1 MELPWKSL
9 PLLFEFIGH
18 PEDVHLYLG
27 LDYSSPPPL
36 LQSCL
41 YPHGLA
47 GVLYYPGLM
56 DLHAYSGLCRGRI
69 SRCRSTHI
77 SRPKQADINNGQ
89 QLYNSKICNPAIR
102 ESGQSQERLKSI
114 WSKINDQEVLTLT
127 LQVIIT

>member
-1 MELPWKSL
+1 MISCVLSQFSHRLCSPLVQPSKDRGKVVSDLVWEKQSEDLGPDLPWKSL

-47 GVLYYPGLM
+47 GGLYYPGLPV
-56 DLHAYSGLCRGRI
+56 LHVTPPCI
-69 SRCRSTHI
+69 SSERKSTDFI
-77 SRPKQADINNGQ
+77 E
-89 QLYNSKICNPAIR
+89 SKG
-102 ESGQSQERLKSI
+102 SFGSVS
-114 WSKINDQEVLTLT
+114 
-127 LQVIIT
+127 